1 MNVRTRMVILILA
14 MGVIAFGFLFRFS
27 NLKLRPVLVMPI
39 EDDLVDFATLLAAQ
53 LSVAAQDGELV
64 LDGFAE
70 SFRLAAQQ
78 PLQARIYAYSKQE
91 LAVTAYVTDDQG
103 IVRYDSEGLAE
114 GQDFSEWRD
123 IKLTLAG
130 EYGARS
136 SWAKGPDGRRLLF
149 YVGAPIQV
157 DGRVIGVVSVGKSV
171 NLAHTMVDAMWRETV
186 LGLFVAIVLALVWG
200 LLFTTWITRPIRRL
214 TDHVLA
220 LRDGRGGA
228 LPQLGRSDIGLLG
241 QAFEEMRDAL
251 EGKKYVEQYVQ
262 TLTHEIKSPLSAIRG
277 AAELLQDEMPA
288 ERRARF
294 LANIATETSRI
305 QNLVDRLLELSAV
318 ENRKTLR
325 DPRTVDIVELVGEI
339 AQALSPML
347 EQREVVLRVGGVGH
361 CPVEGERFLLHL
373 ALSNLLRNAL
383 EFSPV
388 GGAIDV
394 VIDAERIT
402 IEDQGPGIP
411 DYALGRVFERFY
423 SLSRPATGKKSSG
436 LGLSIVRSVA
446 ELHGGQVLLE
456 NRAEGGARAIWQFRL
471 PMGQLARGDE
481 P

>member
-1 MNVRTRMVILILA
+1 MNVRTRMVILIMA

-39 EDDLVDFATLLAAQ
+39 EDDLVDVATLLAAQ
-53 LSVAAQDGELV
+53 LGQAAAGHGELV

-70 SFRLAAQQ
+70 SFQQARQQ
-78 PLQARIYAYSKQE
+78 PVHARIYEYSKHNM
-91 LAVTAYVTDDQG
+91 AMTVYVTNAQG
-103 IVRYDSEGLAE
+103 IVCYDSEGLVD
-114 GQDFSEWRD
+114 GQDFSDWRD
-123 IKLTLAG
+123 VKLTLAG

-136 SWAKGPDGRRLLF
+136 SWVKGPDGRRLLY
-149 YVGAPIQV
+149 YVGAPIRA
-157 DGRVIGVVSVGKSV
+157 DGQVIGVVSVGKSV
-171 NLAHTMVDAMWRETV
+171 NLAHTMVDAIWRETV

-214 TDHVLA
+214 TDYVVA
-220 LRDGRGGA
+220 LRDGHGGA
-228 LPQLGRSDIGLLG
+228 LPNLGRSDIGLLG
-241 QAFEEMRDAL
+241 VAFEELRDAL

-288 ERRARF
+288 ERRTRF

-318 ENRKTLR
+318 ESRKTLR
-325 DPRTVDIVELVGEI
+325 DPRTVDLVELVGEI
-339 AQALSPML
+339 AQAMTPML
-347 EQREVVLRVGGVGH
+347 EQRHVTLRIGGVEQ
-361 CPVEGERFLLHL
+361 CPVDGERFLLHL

-388 GGAIDV
+388 DG
-394 VIDAERIT
+394 VIEVTVEPNRIV

-411 DYALGRVFERFY
+411 DYALARVFERFY
-423 SLSRPATGKKSSG
+423 SLSRPDTGKKSSG
-436 LGLSIVRSVA
+436 LGLSIVRSVV
-446 ELHGGQVLLE
+446 ELHSGQVCLE
-456 NRAEGGARAIWQFRL
+456 NRPEGGARAIWNYTPRL
-471 PMGQLARGDE
+471 LD
-481 P
+481 

>member
-39 EDDLVDFATLLAAQ
+39 EDDLVDVATLLAAQ
-53 LSVAAQDGELV
+53 LGLAAAGQGELV

-70 SFRLAAQQ
+70 SFQQARQQ
-78 PLQARIYAYSKQE
+78 PVHAHIYGYSKQD
-91 LAVTAYVTDDQG
+91 LALTAYVTDAQG
-103 IVRYDSEGLAE
+103 MVCYDSEGLVA
-114 GQDFSEWRD
+114 GQDFSDWRD
-123 IKLTLAG
+123 VKLTLAG

-136 SWAKGPDGRRLLF
+136 SWVKGPDGRRLLY
-149 YVGAPIQV
+149 YVGAPIRV
-157 DGRVIGVVSVGKSV
+157 DGQVIGVVSVGKSV
-171 NLAHTMVDAMWRETV
+171 NLAPTMVDAMWRETV

-200 LLFTTWITRPIRRL
+200 LLFTAWITRPIRRL
-214 TDHVLA
+214 TDYVVA
-220 LRDGRGGA
+220 LSDGRGGA
-228 LPQLGRSDIGLLG
+228 LPNLGRSDIGLLG
-241 QAFEEMRDAL
+241 VAFEELRDAL

-288 ERRARF
+288 ERRTRF
-294 LANIATETSRI
+294 LGNIATETSRI

-325 DPRTVDIVELVGEI
+325 DPRMVDLVELAGEI
-339 AQALSPML
+339 ASAMTPML
-347 EQREVVLRVGGVGH
+347 EQRNVTLRVGGVEH
-361 CPVEGERFLLHL
+361 CPVDGERFLLHL

-388 GGAIDV
+388 GG
-394 VIDAERIT
+394 VIEMTIEAQRIV

-411 DYALGRVFERFY
+411 DYALARVFERFY
-423 SLSRPATGKKSSG
+423 SLSRPDTGKKSSG
-436 LGLSIVRSVA
+436 LGLSIVRSVV
-446 ELHGGQVLLE
+446 ELHGGEVCLE
-456 NRAEGGARAIWQFRL
+456 NRTGGGARAIWSFTPRL
-471 PMGQLARGDE
+471 YD
-481 P
+481 

>member
-39 EDDLVDFATLLAAQ
+39 EDDLVDFAALLAAQ
-53 LSVAAQDGELV
+53 LATASRGGELV
-64 LDGFAE
+64 LDDFAD
-70 SFRLAAQQ
+70 SFSLAAEQ
-78 PLQARIYAYSKQE
+78 PLQARIYAYSKQD
-91 LAVTAYVTDDQG
+91 LALSAYVTDARG
-103 IVRYDSEGLAE
+103 IVRYDSAGLSV

-136 SWAKGPDGRRLLF
+136 SWVKGPEGRRLLF
-149 YVGAPIQV
+149 FVGAPIQV
-157 DGRVIGVVSVGKSV
+157 EGRVIGVVSIGKSV

-186 LGLFVAIVLALVWG
+186 LGLFVAIVLALLWG
-200 LLFTTWITRPIRRL
+200 LLFTTWITRPIRQL

-220 LRDGRGGA
+220 LRDGRGGVM
-228 LPQLGRSDIGLLG
+228 PRLGRSDIGLLG

-288 ERRARF
+288 ERRTRF

-325 DPRTVDIVELVGEI
+325 DPRTVDLVELVGEI

-347 EQREVVLRVGGVGH
+347 EQRQVTLRIGGVAQ
-361 CPVEGERFLLHL
+361 CPLEGERFLLHL
-373 ALSNLLRNAL
+373 ALSNLLRNAV
-383 EFSPV
+383 EFSPAA
-388 GGAIDV
+388 GEIGV
-394 VIDAERIT
+394 VIDTEWIT

-411 DYALGRVFERFY
+411 DYALTRVFERFY
-423 SLSRPATGKKSSG
+423 SLSRPDTGKKSSG

-446 ELHGGQVLLE
+446 ELHGGQVRLE
-456 NRAEGGARAIWQFRL
+456 NRAEGGARATWTFRFRGSEL
-471 PMGQLARGDE
+471 PAPDA
-481 P
+481 